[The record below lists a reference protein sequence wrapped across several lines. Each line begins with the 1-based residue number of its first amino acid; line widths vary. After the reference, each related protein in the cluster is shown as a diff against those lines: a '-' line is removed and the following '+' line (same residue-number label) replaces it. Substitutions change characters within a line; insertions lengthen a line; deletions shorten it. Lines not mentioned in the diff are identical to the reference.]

1 MGQLNINHIATI
13 ISAVFYKYNYIDFKM
28 WTQMRNQL
36 DYKELNNNT
45 ILLSIEM
52 LREFMIMNYG
62 DDINK
67 LTIEGTPVPVK
78 EATTI
83 YFMHRICVEMKN
95 LKYIKIQLNSDKS
108 FSRIIDMEEEK
119 HIKYDFSIVKGV
131 LNLAEIFP
139 QNELDILNSLLCDIG
154 LLVDGIPYSNHLC
167 HHILSKLDVYWKKT
181 TTIQKRLNWHYL

>member
-95 LKYIKIQLNSDKS
+95 LKYIKIYFNVLK
-108 FSRIIDMEEEK
+108 IV
-119 HIKYDFSIVKGV
+119 DFKGS
-131 LNLAEIFP
+131 
-139 QNELDILNSLLCDIG
+139 SLLILIG
-154 LLVDGIPYSNHLC
+154 DFLFKILL
-167 HHILSKLDVYWKKT
+167 
-181 TTIQKRLNWHYL
+181 